1 MTTLTVPNGPN
12 TNRRPLSN
20 HGMPKPPRV
29 TSPGEPHRFS
39 RRSSSPHGSN
49 TGYLSPRTPGLM
61 SPPMSARSF
70 GTFIDSEPSTPA
82 YSPRM
87 EYDWDSSTPVRLR
100 PMSSCSEPGSP
111 TEPVWEMMKPIEN
124 APRAQVPLS
133 TSRKEPSVIM
143 TTMTSTPRLAAPP
156 TKREKPSSKPKLS
169 IQSEVAQP
177 LRKDYTEEAQ
187 APAEQPTGIS
197 TAPLGKLASK
207 MKLMLRRKSTTDSK
221 KKKEKKEKEK
231 DYYSPVEEVH
241 WTEM

>member
-1 MTTLTVPNGPN
+1 MTTLAVPHTSD
-12 TNRRPLSN
+12 TNRRPLST
-20 HGMPKPPRV
+20 HGMPRPPRV
-29 TSPGEPHRFS
+29 TSPNEPHRFS
-39 RRSSSPHGSN
+39 RRSISPQESN
-49 TGYLSPRTPGLM
+49 AGYLSPRTPGLM

-111 TEPVWEMMKPIEN
+111 TEPVWEMMKPVES
-124 APRAQVPLS
+124 APRAQFPLN
-133 TSRKEPSVIM
+133 TNRKEPSAIM
-143 TTMTSTPRLAAPP
+143 TTMTSAPRLASPP
-156 TKREKPSSKPKLS
+156 TKREKSSSKPKLS
-169 IQSEVAQP
+169 IQSEVAHSLP
-177 LRKDYTEEAQ
+177 KNESEEVQ
-187 APAEQPTGIS
+187 TPIEQPTGVS

-207 MKLMLRRKSTTDSK
+207 MRLMLRRKSTADK
-221 KKKEKKEKEK
+221 KKKERKEK